1 MAQIALNNRQGTRGI
16 SPFFA
21 THGYNVDPIVLRE
34 DMTAAPGSK
43 MGDAE
48 AWAQKMKEAQ
58 DWISAALAAA
68 QQRMEDNAN
77 RHRTAAEELKVGD
90 EVWLDLK
97 NVKTPKASKKLDW
110 LHRRF
115 KVTKV
120 VGPLTYELDT
130 PPGIHNRFHSDLLRK
145 AATDPF
151 PS

>member
-21 THGYNVDPIVLRE
+21 TYGYHVELILLPE

-43 MGDAE
+43 VGDAE
-48 AWAQKMKEAQ
+48 NWAKKMKEAQ

-77 RHRTAAEELKVGD
+77 RHRTAAEELQVGD
-90 EVWLDLK
+90 EVWLDLR
-97 NVKTPKASKKLDW
+97 NVKTPKASKKLHW

-115 KVTKV
+115 KVTR
-120 VGPLTYELDT
+120 DW
-130 PPGIHNRFHSDLLRK
+130 DL
-145 AATDPF
+145 
-151 PS
+151 